1 MNNHSQDSQP
11 KSVNLSFREKLF
23 DSFKTK
29 YPNIHALFV
38 TTNIIGIWSGAVLIS
53 DSWAQG
59 INLISEP
66 VPEFSP
72 ITFMRH
78 WGLLMLGLLLLLI
91 DDLSLKELIFM
102 KKTDSEKPI
111 ELMNFRERV
120 FHEFKI
126 NYPNL
131 SSIYTLLAIVISW
144 CGIWGMLWGIP
155 IQPFWRSIATIF
167 IGFFLLYI
175 DDLKLDEL

>member
-1 MNNHSQDSQP
+1 MNSSGKDSP
-11 KSVNLSFREKLF
+11 PTSINLSFREKF
-23 DSFKTK
+23 FNIFKTK

-38 TTNIIGIWSGAVLIS
+38 TINIIGIWSGAVLIS

-66 VPEFSP
+66 IPEFSL
-72 ITFMRH
+72 IVFMRH
-78 WGLLMLGLLLLLI
+78 WALLMLGLLLLLI

-102 KKTDSEKPI
+102 KKTASEKPI
-111 ELMNFRERV
+111 ELMNFRERI
-120 FHEFKI
+120 FHDFKT
-126 NYPNL
+126 NHPNL

-144 CGIWGMLWGIP
+144 CGIWGILWDIP
-155 IQPFWRSIATIF
+155 IQPFWRSLATICL
-167 IGFFLLYI
+167 GFFLLYI

>member
-1 MNNHSQDSQP
+1 MNNPVKNSSEN
-11 KSVNLSFREKLF
+11 SVNLSWREKF
-23 DSFKTK
+23 FAAFKTR
-29 YPNIHALFV
+29 YPNIHALYV

-59 INLISEP
+59 INLIIEP
-66 VPEFSP
+66 TPEFSFL
-72 ITFMRH
+72 TFMRH
-78 WGLLMLGLLLLLI
+78 WALLMLGLALLLL
-91 DDLSLKELIFM
+91 DDLSLQELIFM
-102 KKTDSEKPI
+102 KKTNSEKPI
-111 ELMNFRERV
+111 ASMNKRERI
-120 FHEFKI
+120 FHNFKI

-155 IQPFWRSIATIF
+155 IQPFWRSLLTIF
-167 IGFFLLYI
+167 LGFFLLYI

>member
-1 MNNHSQDSQP
+1 MNSFDKDSP
-11 KSVNLSFREKLF
+11 SPSANLSFREKFF
-23 DSFKTK
+23 DIFKNK

-38 TTNIIGIWSGAVLIS
+38 TINIIGIWSGAVLIS

-66 VPEFSP
+66 VAEFSL
-72 ITFMRH
+72 IVFMRH
-78 WGLLMLGLLLLLI
+78 WALLMLGLLLLLI

-102 KKTDSEKPI
+102 KKTPSEKPI
-111 ELMNFRERV
+111 ELMNFRERI
-120 FHEFKI
+120 FHDFKT

-144 CGIWGMLWGIP
+144 CGIWGMIWDIP
-155 IQPFWRSIATIF
+155 IQPFWRSLATICL
-167 IGFFLLYI
+167 GFLLLYI

>member
-1 MNNHSQDSQP
+1 MNSSERDSSPQSTNP
-11 KSVNLSFREKLF
+11 SFREKF
-23 DSFKTK
+23 FESFKNK

-38 TTNIIGIWSGAVLIS
+38 TTNIIGVWSGAVLIS

-66 VPEFSP
+66 VTEFSL
-72 ITFMRH
+72 IVFMRH
-78 WGLLMLGLLLLLI
+78 WALLMLGLLLLLI
-91 DDLSLKELIFM
+91 DDLSLQELIFM
-102 KKTDSEKPI
+102 KKTASEKPV

-120 FHEFKI
+120 FHEFKT

-144 CGIWGMLWGIP
+144 CGIWGMIWDIP
-155 IQPFWRSIATIF
+155 IQPFWRSLATICL
-167 IGFFLLYI
+167 GFFLLYI